1 MGATFGPAAAASCA
15 RARHARHVDRAPMR
29 IAYADRRPGDALDT
43 PAPCF
48 FTWSSIPATSRKN
61 LTLLRPSWRPTFEGM
76 QNLSKSELVGF
87 VELEVGSLAV
97 QVPIRAAAA
106 ATELPLASFEAE
118 GDNCA
123 ILVRGD
129 TSSKAVEVAL
139 RNAAQEA
146 VKHLSKK
153 LLN

>member
-1 MGATFGPAAAASCA
+1 MELNRTDKQEKPDLAKPLWTT
-15 RARHARHVDRAPMR
+15 HVR
-29 IAYADRRPGDALDT
+29 
-43 PAPCF
+43 
-48 FTWSSIPATSRKN
+48 S
-61 LTLLRPSWRPTFEGM
+61 M

-97 QVPIRAAAA
+97 QVPIRAAEA

-139 RNAAQEA
+139 RHAAQEA

>member
-1 MGATFGPAAAASCA
+1 MLS
-15 RARHARHVDRAPMR
+15 
-29 IAYADRRPGDALDT
+29 
-43 PAPCF
+43 
-48 FTWSSIPATSRKN
+48 
-61 LTLLRPSWRPTFEGM
+61 PSGRPTFEGM

>member
-1 MGATFGPAAAASCA
+1 MPI
-15 RARHARHVDRAPMR
+15 VDRRPPTADRRPPTADR
-29 IAYADRRPGDALDT
+29 RPPTADRRPGDVLDAPAL
-43 PAPCF
+43 CL

-61 LTLLRPSWRPTFEGM
+61 LTLLSPSGRPTFEGM
-76 QNLSKSELVGF
+76 QNLSKTELVGF

>member
-1 MGATFGPAAAASCA
+1 MP
-15 RARHARHVDRAPMR
+15 
-29 IAYADRRPGDALDT
+29 I
-43 PAPCF
+43 
-48 FTWSSIPATSRKN
+48 
-61 LTLLRPSWRPTFEGM
+61 
-76 QNLSKSELVGF
+76 LSQSELVGF

-97 QVPIRAAAA
+97 QVPIRAAEPAN
-106 ATELPLASFEAE
+106 ELPLASFEAE
-118 GDNCA
+118 GDTCA

-146 VKHLSKK
+146 IKHLSRK